1 MTKSEKQTR
10 LDQFEIKEAFGIWPD
25 FDLIKKARR
34 VSSSLF
40 AFDALCAGGGSYKSH
55 QFGKVR
61 ELRTRIEWKNADGTK
76 AEFCE
81 GVPHMMR
88 EYYERDPKRPGV
100 LTCGHFRD
108 CGKVRNWDKVAH
120 EVVALLSAWFADH
133 ERPDIRAEF
142 GGDLRYIKITDGRRD
157 YSLID

>member
-55 QFGKVR
+55 QFGKVL
-61 ELRTRIEWKNADGTK
+61 ELDTRIEWKNSDGTP
-76 AEFCE
+76 AEFRE
-81 GVPHMMR
+81 GVPHLMR

-100 LTCGHFRD
+100 LTGGNFRD
-108 CGKVRNWDKVAH
+108 CGPVRNWDKVAQ

-133 ERPDIRAEF
+133 KRPDVRAEF
-142 GGDLRYIKITDGRRD
+142 GGDLRYIKITDGKRE

>member
-34 VSSSLF
+34 VSASLF
-40 AFDALCAGGGSYKSH
+40 AFDCLCAGGGSYKSH

-61 ELRTRIEWKNADGTK
+61 ELDTRIEWKNADGTP
-76 AEFCE
+76 AEFRE

-88 EYYERDPKRPGV
+88 EVLERDPKRPGY
-100 LTCGHFRD
+100 LTGGNYRD
-108 CGKVRNWDKVAH
+108 CGPVRNWDKIARA
-120 EVVALLSAWFADH
+120 VVALLSAWFIDH
-133 ERPDIRAEF
+133 KRPDVRAEF
-142 GGDLRYIKITDGRRD
+142 GGDMRYIKITDGKRE